1 MYIFFIFKFKKYENF
16 LSRYLIYLF
25 VIVQLTCFSISKT
38 LHRSLHAS
46 LHATRTYRLRT
57 HRSKIFSRHVDK
69 PSKKKKCV
77 SKNIRYTLAFYICMK
92 RDNVKVKKKND
103 VM

>member
-1 MYIFFIFKFKKYENF
+1 MKYVYFFIFKFKKYENF

-69 PSKKKKCV
+69 PSKKEMRFKKYPIHI
-77 SKNIRYTLAFYICMK
+77 SILYLYETR
-92 RDNVKVKKKND
+92 
-103 VM
+103 